1 MVLVW
6 QVSQGWVRGLRAC
19 ERRQRGSRR
28 LEAFSGQLGLA
39 QRAQRAG
46 KMGWGREANIYGSG
60 VLVLM

>member
-6 QVSQGWVRGLRAC
+6 QDLQVWFRCLRSDERG
-19 ERRQRGSRR
+19 QRGSRR